1 MRNMRVFING
11 IDPSR
16 IERTRSSN
24 NAVDLI
30 ALPEEKL
37 CQIRSI
43 LPCNAADQRFF
54 HETTP
59 WLWRKVAELCPD
71 YRALSTDCKVLI
83 VSRTC
88 WLFLHRTFAPH
99 YNVLL
104 DGMVDST
111 SVSKTMNIRRGII
124 LAYVMCGAFLV
135 AHIINAVI
143 AEALSVPGGQ
153 VRPSPGSDREAD
165 VSAALPVLVERIRTS
180 GLFPLPPDPLGM
192 GTAGSSAPPSRAPL
206 NLASKIKLL
215 GVVIGDHEGVSAIV
229 EELSSK
235 RQLFFRLHDQI
246 PDVGEISE
254 IRRDGIVVRQG
265 DQQELLELA
274 TSQIEKPPSA
284 PVTVAPA
291 VAPGPGSPVRTV
303 LDRRD
308 VEQAMGDIP
317 KLLSQAR
324 AVPYLVNGAMN
335 GFRLDFIAPASF
347 YEKIGLKYGDVL
359 QQVNGVDIRDPG
371 TMLTLFQ
378 QLRNEKMVKLDVLRN
393 NQRTAMTFD
402 IR

>member
-1 MRNMRVFING
+1 MRRV
-11 IDPSR
+11 
-16 IERTRSSN
+16 
-24 NAVDLI
+24 
-30 ALPEEKL
+30 
-37 CQIRSI
+37 
-43 LPCNAADQRFF
+43 
-54 HETTP
+54 
-59 WLWRKVAELCPD
+59 
-71 YRALSTDCKVLI
+71 
-83 VSRTC
+83 
-88 WLFLHRTFAPH
+88 
-99 YNVLL
+99 
-104 DGMVDST
+104 
-111 SVSKTMNIRRGII
+111 II
-124 LAYVMCGAFLV
+124 FAYVMCATFLV

-143 AEALSVPGGQ
+143 AEALSVPVGL
-153 VRPSPGSDREAD
+153 VRPSSASDREAD
-165 VSAALPVLVERIRTS
+165 VRASVPAMVERVRTS

-192 GTAGSSAPPSRAPL
+192 STAGSGAPPSLAPL
-206 NLASKIKLL
+206 NLASKLKLL

-246 PDVGEISE
+246 PNVGEISE
-254 IRRDGIVVRQG
+254 IRRDGMVVRQG

-274 TSQIEKPPSA
+274 ASQIEKPPSA
-284 PVTVAPA
+284 PVTAGAA
-291 VAPGPGSPVRTV
+291 VAPVPGSPVRTV

-308 VEQAMGDIP
+308 VEQAMGDLP

-335 GFRLDFIAPASF
+335 GFRLDFIAPSSF

-378 QLRNEKMVKLDVLRN
+378 QLRNEKTVKLDVLRN